1 MIWTNDPERDFA
13 RWDAEQAEKE
23 AELPVC
29 DFCGQYCQH
38 AYYEILGNIICY
50 DCIDDFKH
58 YVEDY
63 E

>member
-13 RWDAEQAEKE
+13 RWDAEQAKKE

-29 DFCGQYCQH
+29 DLCGQYCQH

>member
-13 RWDAEQAEKE
+13 RWDAEQAKKE

>member
-13 RWDAEQAEKE
+13 RWDAEQAKKE

-38 AYYEILGNIICY
+38 AYYKILGNIICY